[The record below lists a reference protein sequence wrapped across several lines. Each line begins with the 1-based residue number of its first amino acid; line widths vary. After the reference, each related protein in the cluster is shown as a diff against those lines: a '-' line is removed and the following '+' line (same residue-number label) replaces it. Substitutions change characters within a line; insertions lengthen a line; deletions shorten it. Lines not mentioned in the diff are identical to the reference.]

1 MIITPLRAEMYMTQF
16 LKVIDDDKEN
26 GRENKRFIENK
37 QVKNLILL
45 VVSII
50 QNQIEALPNV
60 EN

>member
-1 MIITPLRAEMYMTQF
+1 
-16 LKVIDDDKEN
+16 VIDDDKEN